1 MSALRQP
8 DDTARDREGV
18 HRDVQEDPVRPGEA
32 ARAAR
37 GEVRAGVGVAEKAG
51 SIHAVPSARKA
62 LEACDPLGI
71 AAALCARLHD

>member
-8 DDTARDREGV
+8 DDTG
-18 HRDVQEDPVRPGEA
+18 
-32 ARAAR
+32 RAAR

-51 SIHAVPSARKA
+51 SIDAVPFARKA